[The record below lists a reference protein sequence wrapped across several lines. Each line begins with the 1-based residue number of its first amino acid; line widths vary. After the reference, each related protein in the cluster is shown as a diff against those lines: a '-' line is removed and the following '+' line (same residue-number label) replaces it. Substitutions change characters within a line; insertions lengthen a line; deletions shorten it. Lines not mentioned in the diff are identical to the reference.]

1 MAKSKDSPPGG
12 TRGMS
17 GNSSNSG
24 RSHKSRKSRWI
35 VAGVAAALI
44 LTIGAVAWTM
54 RPTADPAAANA
65 KSQRVTLDP
74 ARFFGEARTA
84 YTVAEQKPALLA
96 QLHCYCGCD
105 KELGHQNLLDCFR
118 TEHGSHCPVCTG
130 EAVEA
135 AKLADEGL
143 PVEQIR
149 RVLRDHY
156 AQGN

>member
-1 MAKSKDSPPGG
+1 MPSRTKYEL
-12 TRGMS
+12 RGAQR
-17 GNSSNSG
+17 G
-24 RSHKSRKSRWI
+24 RARNRRWI
-35 VAGVAAALI
+35 FAAIAAVAIVAVGV
-44 LTIGAVAWTM
+44 GAWTM
-54 RPTADPAAANA
+54 RSAADSATATNV
-65 KSQRVTLDP
+65 KGERLTLDP
-74 ARFFGEARTA
+74 ARFFGVVREA
-84 YTVAEQKPALLA
+84 YEVAQKNPALLA

-105 KELGHQNLLDCFR
+105 KEVGHRNLLDCYR
-118 TEHGSHCPVCTG
+118 DEHGAHCPICTG

>member
-1 MAKSKDSPPGG
+1 MA
-12 TRGMS
+12 
-17 GNSSNSG
+17 GNSS
-24 RSHKSRKSRWI
+24 RSRKSHQSRNSRNSRWI

-44 LTIGAVAWTM
+44 VTIGAVAWTM
-54 RPTADPAAANA
+54 RPAADPTAASA
-65 KSQRVTLDP
+65 KSGQVTLDP
-74 ARFFGEARTA
+74 SRFFGEARAA
-84 YTVAEQKPALLA
+84 YAVAEKKPALLA

-118 TEHGSHCPVCTG
+118 TEHGSHCPICTG

-149 RVLRDHY
+149 RVLRDRY
-156 AQGN
+156 AQRN

>member
-1 MAKSKDSPPGG
+1 MRSRTKNEP
-12 TRGMS
+12 RGALRART
-17 GNSSNSG
+17 GN
-24 RSHKSRKSRWI
+24 RRWI
-35 VAGVAAALI
+35 FAALAALAIVAAGV
-44 LTIGAVAWTM
+44 GAWTM
-54 RPTADPAAANA
+54 RSAADSPAATTNA
-65 KSQRVTLDP
+65 TTERPTLDP
-74 ARFFGEARTA
+74 ARFFGVVHEA
-84 YTVAEQKPALLA
+84 YEVAQKNPALLA

-105 KELGHQNLLDCFR
+105 KEVGHRNLLDCYR
-118 TEHGSHCPVCTG
+118 DEHGAHCPICTG